1 MGRGQKLGQR
11 SGGLDHG
18 NDVRGRVGGLRHSR
32 DRAWAAPLSPGGSGR
47 IL

>member
-18 NDVRGRVGGLRHSR
+18 NDVRGRVGGLRQSR
-32 DRAWAAPLSPGGSGR
+32 DRTRAASQTPGGSGR
-47 IL
+47 TL